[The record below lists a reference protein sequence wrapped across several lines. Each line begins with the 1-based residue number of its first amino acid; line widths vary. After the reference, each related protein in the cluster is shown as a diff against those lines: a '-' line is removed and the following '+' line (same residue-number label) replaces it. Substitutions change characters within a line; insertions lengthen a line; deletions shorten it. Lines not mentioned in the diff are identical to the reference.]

1 MTDTALKQAELIVR
15 TVAQT
20 AVDNET
26 YFCELDAVVGDGD
39 FGYSL
44 ARGFEIVL
52 SDWDAMEYSDPAGL
66 LKKTAITLSKRIGGT
81 SGPIWGTAFL
91 RAGGSLNDT
100 PEPTGEQVIA
110 ALRAAIEG
118 IKQRGKAE
126 LGDKTLL
133 DALAPA
139 VDELEATLPEGAGT
153 ALERAA
159 VKARVSAEA
168 TKGMLAMRGRA
179 SYTGERSRD
188 SVDAGAV
195 GVAVMFEAVS
205 KAWRESELEQPDR
218 RSGASPTQGG
228 GLVKKFVN
236 DPQNFVP
243 EMLKGIELANPG
255 KLRYVPEYNLIMRT
269 DAPRDDKVSIV
280 QGSGS
285 GHEPA
290 HVMAVGPGML
300 DAACPGDVFAAPPS
314 DYVYETTKL
323 MASPKGVLHL
333 INNYTGDLMSFEM
346 GRELAEAE
354 DIKIATIVIDDD
366 VAVKDS
372 TYTVGRRGVAGNF
385 FVIKAVGAASE
396 NGASLE
402 ELVELGNR
410 VNSVTRTMGMALT
423 SCTPPAKGSPLF
435 ELGDDEMEMGVGIH
449 GEPGRR
455 REKLASANE
464 IVDELLD
471 AVASDLPYGSG
482 DEVALM
488 INGLGGTPISELY
501 ILYGRAAQQ
510 LADKGI
516 NVTRSYVGEY
526 CTSLDMA
533 GASLTLVKLDDELNA
548 LFDAPAEVAVRIF

>member
-1 MTDTALKQAELIVR
+1 M
-15 TVAQT
+15 
-20 AVDNET
+20 
-26 YFCELDAVVGDGD
+26 
-39 FGYSL
+39 
-44 ARGFEIVL
+44 
-52 SDWDAMEYSDPAGL
+52 
-66 LKKTAITLSKRIGGT
+66 
-81 SGPIWGTAFL
+81 
-91 RAGGSLNDT
+91 
-100 PEPTGEQVIA
+100 
-110 ALRAAIEG
+110 
-118 IKQRGKAE
+118 
-126 LGDKTLL
+126 
-133 DALAPA
+133 
-139 VDELEATLPEGAGT
+139 
-153 ALERAA
+153 
-159 VKARVSAEA
+159 
-168 TKGMLAMRGRA
+168 
-179 SYTGERSRD
+179 
-188 SVDAGAV
+188 
-195 GVAVMFEAVS
+195 
-205 KAWRESELEQPDR
+205 
-218 RSGASPTQGG
+218 
-228 GLVKKFVN
+228 KKFVN
-236 DPQNFVP
+236 DPQQFVP
-243 EMLKGIELANPG
+243 EMLKGVELANPG
-255 KLRYVPEYNLIMRT
+255 TLKYVPEYNLIMRA

-323 MASPKGVLHL
+323 LASPKGVLHI
-333 INNYTGDLMSFEM
+333 INNYTGDRMSFDM
-346 GRELAEAE
+346 GKELAEAE
-354 DIKIATIVIDDD
+354 GINIATIIVDDD

-396 NGASLE
+396 QGASLE
-402 ELVELGNR
+402 ELVELGNK

-449 GEPGRR
+449 GEPGRS
-455 REKLASANE
+455 REKLASANA
-464 IVDELLD
+464 IADELLE
-471 AVASDLPYGSG
+471 AVRSDLPYESG

-533 GASLTLVKLDDELNA
+533 GASVTLVKLDDQLNQ